1 MKLAGQP
8 CFHAAHLCYEIYGYN
23 NAVIFFSFFPSEQNR
38 YSLHTCMYHVINRY
52 GPAGAPVFSL
62 SAVDVDA
69 VPAEVAAR
77 PGVLE
82 HLVRRAGAAGLG
94 VERGRLAPEV
104 ELVPAVEP
112 DAVAPARAHASH
124 APLRP
129 RRRAPRPSPRRQVA
143 PRARPV

>member
-52 GPAGAPVFSL
+52 GPAGGPVFSL

-77 PGVLE
+77 L
-82 HLVRRAGAAGLG
+82 
-94 VERGRLAPEV
+94 
-104 ELVPAVEP
+104 
-112 DAVAPARAHASH
+112 
-124 APLRP
+124 
-129 RRRAPRPSPRRQVA
+129 
-143 PRARPV
+143 

>member
-1 MKLAGQP
+1 
-8 CFHAAHLCYEIYGYN
+8 
-23 NAVIFFSFFPSEQNR
+23 
-38 YSLHTCMYHVINRY
+38 MYHVINRY

-112 DAVAPARAHASH
+112 DAVAPARAHARH
-124 APLRP
+124 APMRCDP
-129 RRRAPRPSPRRQVA
+129 DDVHPGPPHDVR
-143 PRARPV
+143 